1 MRNEGHHRWD
11 TTCNRAKQAKPG
23 LTGLTGLNRKLP
35 FKGLAQ
41 KEETSA
47 RRGARMHGCVQDR
60 CRVPLITDKRL
71 DKLARAPEVA

>member
-1 MRNEGHHRWD
+1 MKAIIDWAPHVIR
-11 TTCNRAKQAKPG
+11 
-23 LTGLTGLNRKLP
+23 LTGLNQANRANRKLP

-47 RRGARMHGCVQDR
+47 RRGACMHGCVQDR